1 MPKKSESAERPEGQ
15 EPAESLVSSETPEG
29 VIDDENAI
37 DLPEALQAKDFFLAR
52 QPILDRD
59 QNLVGYELLFRSA
72 ASGPANVSDD
82 VAATAAVIA
91 HAAELG
97 INNVIGNMPGYVNV
111 DAAVLYSDF
120 IKFLPSDRVVL
131 EILETVKVTPELVA
145 RVAELSQ
152 AGFTFALDDVVA
164 DSPDIQQLLPLIR
177 IIKIDVMAV
186 DPSKLLVLSVHFK
199 RAGKL
204 LLAEKVETI
213 EQYKECLA
221 FGFDYFQGYY
231 FAKPMIMRGKKLDSS
246 KVVIMQIL
254 ALLVNDSDNREIVAF
269 IKKDVGLSLTL
280 LRLVNTP
287 VYGFMRQIDSLG
299 QALFAL
305 GRRQLKRWLQIL
317 LYASTQKGVH
327 ALSPLVLLAATRGK
341 MLELLAEKLM
351 PGRRKA
357 AETAF
362 TVGIMSL
369 VDALFGL
376 TMDQVLKETKV
387 SEEIRHALVE
397 REGFYGDLL
406 KLAECSER
414 MDKSGAEMQ
423 AMLKHLKLT
432 VDELYELQ
440 MSAFEWTNA
449 ISTNMGN

>member
-1 MPKKSESAERPEGQ
+1 MPKKSDPADKPPQAQEVSPASAAPAADDIIQ
-15 EPAESLVSSETPEG
+15 AVEP
-29 VIDDENAI
+29 
-37 DLPEALQAKDFFLAR
+37 LQAKDFFLAR
-52 QPILDRD
+52 QPILDRE
-59 QNLVGYELLFRSA
+59 QGLVGYELLFRSA

-111 DAAVLYSDF
+111 DAAVLNSDF

-131 EILETVKVTPELVA
+131 EILETVKITPALVA
-145 RVAELSQ
+145 RVAELSR
-152 AGFTFALDDVVA
+152 AGFTFALDDVIA
-164 DSPDIQQLLPLIR
+164 NSSDIEQLLPLIR
-177 IIKIDVMAV
+177 IIKIDVMAI
-186 DPSKLLVLSVHFK
+186 DPSKLLVLAVHFK

-204 LLAEKVETI
+204 LLAEKVETV

-231 FAKPMIMRGKKLDSS
+231 FAKPVVMRGKKLDSS
-246 KVVIMQIL
+246 KVIIMQIL
-254 ALLVNDSDNREIVAF
+254 ALLVKDVDNREIVAF

-287 VYGFMRQIDSLG
+287 VYGFLRHIDSLG

-317 LYASTQKGVH
+317 LYANTEKGTH

-341 MLELLAEKLM
+341 MLELIVEKLH

-369 VDALFGL
+369 VDALFGMS
-376 TMDQVLKETKV
+376 MDQVLRETKV
-387 SEEIRHALVE
+387 SEEIREALE
-397 REGFYGDLL
+397 KRTGFYGELL

-414 MDKSGAEMQ
+414 MEKSGAEMQ
-423 AMLKHLKLT
+423 EMLRDLKLT
-432 VDELYELQ
+432 LDDLYELQ
-440 MSAFEWTNA
+440 LVAFEWTNT
-449 ISTNMGN
+449 ISSNMGN

>member
-1 MPKKSESAERPEGQ
+1 MPTKSTYAVELFDASAE
-15 EPAESLVSSETPEG
+15 EPAAGPE
-29 VIDDENAI
+29 VEE
-37 DLPEALQAKDFFLAR
+37 LHAKDFFLAR

-59 QNLVGYELLFRSA
+59 QSLVGYELLFRSA

-97 INNVIGNMPGYVNV
+97 LNNVIGDKPGYINV
-111 DAAVLYSDF
+111 DAAVLMSDF
-120 IKFLPSDRVVL
+120 IKFLPSDKVVL

-145 RVAELSQ
+145 RVAELSR
-152 AGFTFALDDVVA
+152 AGFIFALDDVVA
-164 DSPDIQQLLPLIR
+164 DSADIQQLLPLIR
-177 IIKIDVMAV
+177 IIKIDVMQV
-186 DPSKLLVLSVHFK
+186 DPSKLLMLSVQFK
-199 RAGKL
+199 RANKL
-204 LLAEKVETI
+204 LLAEKVETL

-231 FAKPMIMRGKKLDSS
+231 FAKPLVMRGKKLDSS

-254 ALLVNDSDNREIVAF
+254 ALLVKDVDNREIVTF
-269 IKKDVGLSLTL
+269 IKKDVALSLTL

-287 VYGFMRQIDSLG
+287 VYGFMRHIDSLG

-317 LYASTQKGVH
+317 LYANTQKGVH

-341 MLELLAEKLM
+341 MLELLAEKLR
-351 PGRRKA
+351 PGRRKV

-369 VDALFGL
+369 VDALFGMP
-376 TMDQVLKETKV
+376 MDQVLKETKV
-387 SEEIRHALVE
+387 SEEIRDALE
-397 REGFYGDLL
+397 KRDGFYGALL
-406 KLAECSER
+406 KLSECNER
-414 MDKSGAEMQ
+414 MDKSGPEMQ
-423 AMLKHLKLT
+423 EMLDHLNLT
-432 VDELYELQ
+432 LDDLYALQ
-440 MSAFEWTNA
+440 VQAFEWTNT
-449 ISTNMGN
+449 ISSNMGN